1 MSPNIRPV
9 SSVTDILQNGGSNIE
24 YLLPYQTLHI
34 KAFVLIFK
42 LFTIDL
48 MKNPSDDDNGLQSK
62 LEVMNN
68 CDIVNRYFF

>member
-9 SSVTDILQNGGSNIE
+9 SSGTDILQNGGSNIE
-24 YLLPYQTLHI
+24 YLLPYQTLNI

-48 MKNPSDDDNGLQSK
+48 MKNPSDDYNGFKSK
-62 LEVMNN
+62 LNEMKA
-68 CDIVNRYFF
+68 IQYYE